1 MSKITA
7 EPLVKAAL
15 LASFPFLVEI
25 NGTEELLHEY
35 LAIIVLLIAV
45 QHLLK
50 QKWWFG
56 MMRFGF
62 RNQLLK
68 LKMTAVL
75 LVSFCCTVISGI
87 LISRYALPAARIKA
101 IQPVMLDLHHILG
114 YTTFFLTFLHV
125 GAHVKARKLFIR
137 MPYLPLF
144 RALSSI
150 PICFLGLGYFDDEG
164 PLFSLLDSL
173 DLFFFET
180 GKPPVLIITEVCLL
194 GFFMICVGL
203 FTEAAVAR
211 RRINA

>member
-1 MSKITA
+1 
-7 EPLVKAAL
+7 
-15 LASFPFLVEI
+15 
-25 NGTEELLHEY
+25 
-35 LAIIVLLIAV
+35 
-45 QHLLK
+45 
-50 QKWWFG
+50 
-56 MMRFGF
+56 MMRFGL
-62 RNQLLK
+62 RNQPLK
-68 LKMTAVL
+68 LKMTALL

-87 LISRYALPAARIKA
+87 LISRYAFPAARIKA
-101 IQPVMLDLHHILG
+101 IQPVILDLHHFFG

-125 GAHVKARKLFIR
+125 GAHLKARKLFTR

-144 RALSSI
+144 GALFSI

-180 GKPPVLIITEVCLL
+180 GKPPVLIITEVFLL

>member
-7 EPLVKAAL
+7 GTLVKAAL
-15 LASFPFLVEI
+15 LATFPFLVGI
-25 NGTEELLHEY
+25 NGTEESLHEY
-35 LAIIVLLIAV
+35 LALVVLLGVV
-45 QHLLK
+45 QHLMR
-50 QKWWFG
+50 QGWWFR
-56 MMRFGF
+56 MLRFGF
-62 RNQLLK
+62 RKQPLK
-68 LKMTAVL
+68 LKMTAVM
-75 LVSFCCTVISGI
+75 LVSFFCTMISGI
-87 LISRYALPAARIKA
+87 LISRYAVPAARIKA
-101 IQPVMLDLHHILG
+101 IQPVMLDLHHFFG

-125 GAHVKARKLFIR
+125 GAHLKARKLFTR

-144 RALSSI
+144 GALFSI

-180 GKPPVLIITEVCLL
+180 GKPPVLIITEVFLL

>member
-1 MSKITA
+1 MPKITA
-7 EPLVKAAL
+7 GTLAKVAL
-15 LASFPFLVEI
+15 LAAFPFLVGI
-25 NGTEELLHEY
+25 NGTEESLHEY
-35 LAIIVLLIAV
+35 LALIVLLIAV

-62 RNQLLK
+62 RNQPLK

-75 LVSFCCTVISGI
+75 LVSFCCTVIAGI
-87 LISRYALPAARIKA
+87 LISRYALPTARIRA
-101 IQPVMLDLHHILG
+101 IQPVMLELHHFFG

-125 GAHVKARKLFIR
+125 GAHIKAQELFTR
-137 MPYLPLF
+137 MPYLLLF
-144 RALSSI
+144 GALLSI

-180 GKPPVLIITEVCLL
+180 GKPPVLIITEVFLL
-194 GFFMICVGL
+194 GLFMICVGL

>member
-1 MSKITA
+1 MPKITA
-7 EPLVKAAL
+7 GTLAKVAL
-15 LASFPFLVEI
+15 LAAFPFLVGI
-25 NGTEELLHEY
+25 NGTEESLHEY
-35 LAIIVLLIAV
+35 LALIVLLIAV

-62 RNQLLK
+62 RNQPLK

-101 IQPVMLDLHHILG
+101 IQPVMLGLHHFFG

-125 GAHVKARKLFIR
+125 GVHLKARELFNR

-144 RALSSI
+144 GALLSV
-150 PICFLGLGYFDDEG
+150 PIFFLGLGYFDDEG

-173 DLFFFET
+173 NLFLFET
-180 GKPPVLIITEVCLL
+180 GKPPVLIITEVFLL
-194 GFFMICVGL
+194 GTFMICLGL
-203 FTEAAVAR
+203 FSEAAVTR

>member
-7 EPLVKAAL
+7 GPLVKAAL

-25 NGTEELLHEY
+25 NGTEESLHEY

-62 RNQLLK
+62 RNQSLK

-114 YTTFFLTFLHV
+114 YTTFFLTFLQCRRPRQSSETFYPNALSAVIQSSVEYSH
-125 GAHVKARKLFIR
+125 LFSGIR
-137 MPYLPLF
+137 LF
-144 RALSSI
+144 R
-150 PICFLGLGYFDDEG
+150 
-164 PLFSLLDSL
+164 
-173 DLFFFET
+173 
-180 GKPPVLIITEVCLL
+180 
-194 GFFMICVGL
+194 
-203 FTEAAVAR
+203 
-211 RRINA
+211 